1 MGQSVRKLRVAAYCR
16 VSTAQEEQLLSYEN
30 QVNYYTTFINENPI
44 YEYAGTYADEGISA
58 TNTKKRDEFKRMIA
72 DCRAGK
78 IDMIITKSISRFA
91 RNTLDCLNYV
101 RELKEL
107 GIGIIFEKENIN
119 TLDAKGEVLLTILSS
134 LAQDESRSISE
145 NSTWGIR
152 RRFEKGQHKMS
163 TKRFLGYDTDEDGKL
178 IVNQKQ
184 AEIVKRLFAEYLHGK
199 TTDYI
204 KRIFESEGVK
214 NWDGG
219 TKWQSTTIGSMLEN
233 EKYKGDTLLQK
244 SYTVDFL
251 TKKRVQNEG
260 EIQQYYI
267 EDDHEAIIEPWFWE
281 CVQLEIKRRKRY
293 LEEHGTN
300 SYSNNT
306 EKNPFASKI
315 ICGEC
320 NKVFTRKG
328 WRSSTGAMR
337 KIWQCSE
344 RYKVKGIMGCGNRH
358 VEESTLEKAFV
369 MAWNGILE
377 NKEYFLRKWEAQ
389 KKSEDLLE
397 VYRAK
402 DFMELMQVV
411 EKVEKI
417 NTDFA
422 QRTLDHIKVFENGVL
437 MVLFLDGTEIECRSE
452 EV

>member
-1 MGQSVRKLRVAAYCR
+1 
-16 VSTAQEEQLLSYEN
+16 
-30 QVNYYTTFINENPI
+30 
-44 YEYAGTYADEGISA
+44 
-58 TNTKKRDEFKRMIA
+58 
-72 DCRAGK
+72 
-78 IDMIITKSISRFA
+78 
-91 RNTLDCLNYV
+91 
-101 RELKEL
+101 
-107 GIGIIFEKENIN
+107 
-119 TLDAKGEVLLTILSS
+119 
-134 LAQDESRSISE
+134 
-145 NSTWGIR
+145 
-152 RRFEKGQHKMS
+152 
-163 TKRFLGYDTDEDGKL
+163 
-178 IVNQKQ
+178 
-184 AEIVKRLFAEYLHGK
+184 
-199 TTDYI
+199 
-204 KRIFESEGVK
+204 
-214 NWDGG
+214 
-219 TKWQSTTIGSMLEN
+219 
-233 EKYKGDTLLQK
+233 
-244 SYTVDFL
+244 
-251 TKKRVQNEG
+251 
-260 EIQQYYI
+260 
-267 EDDHEAIIEPWFWE
+267 
-281 CVQLEIKRRKRY
+281 VQLEIKRRKRY